1 MFTSF
6 TKKLEIHSERILEV
20 TGHLFFIGF
29 TLWAALYFRERLLN
43 NDAGYYT
50 WHLVNNLEPFI
61 KHERYINY
69 LTMLPPALA
78 AKMGASLKTTLI
90 IYSSIF
96 GLIYYTY
103 FLIATYRWK
112 NLKAGILLVLALILT
127 MRTKHYA
134 GHTEVTMAIGQLA
147 LLWAW
152 ITADKN
158 QGEEKSKY
166 YWPVIAVIL
175 AMMLLTHPVIVVP
188 LLMLL
193 GYKMID
199 RSEWKSKHSWSL
211 MVLSAVLF
219 AIKIFSATS
228 YETDKASS
236 LGSAVEVFTNP
247 EKYYVFHIVKRFF
260 EKELHLPTLI
270 FLLSV
275 GFLIRMKKYLS
286 GIYILCCA
294 IVLLAMVIVSH
305 SYLQSD
311 VYIMVDGYMG
321 MLGIVF
327 AVVIT
332 QVFLKN
338 NHRLFGVPLVL
349 LLVVYSS
356 DRIISRGDFFTK
368 RLAYYQKTF
377 DMYPEHSKLFVPMS
391 LHDWEQLYY
400 PYEIPAESLILTC
413 MEGKEHCKTL
423 YMDYGRKGPDLYTG
437 SDQRFLF
444 FNKQVRYE
452 NLNANFFTLPDE
464 AYLPIEKVAWR

>member
-112 NLKAGILLVLALILT
+112 NLKAGFLLVLALILT

-134 GHTEVTMAIGQLA
+134 GHTEVTMAIGQLT

-260 EKELHLPTLI
+260 EKELHFPTLI

-311 VYIMVDGYMG
+311 VYIMIDGYMG

-338 NHRLFGVPLVL
+338 NNRLLGVPLVL

-368 RLAYYQKTF
+368 RLAYYEKTF
-377 DMYPEHSKLFVPMS
+377 DMYPGHSKLFVPMS
-391 LHDWEQLYY
+391 LHDWNQLYY

-413 MEGKEHCKTL
+413 MEGKRTL
-423 YMDYGRKGPDLYTG
+423 
-437 SDQRFLF
+437 
-444 FNKQVRYE
+444 
-452 NLNANFFTLPDE
+452 
-464 AYLPIEKVAWR
+464 